1 MQPSTI
7 LKRDRRRLAGSEAQR
22 TNILATSAIG
32 EFVKPCFGPRGRSKV
47 IIDDEGKMTVT
58 SDGIT
63 LLKAAKIENPVA
75 KVMVAMAKSQ
85 DMLVGD
91 GTVTVTLFASEL
103 LRRSGQLLEHGVH
116 PTTISAGIKRAV
128 QESLRILNQISEPV
142 DRQNR
147 AALVKVAKT
156 ALASKSMIDLQTVLS
171 DIATDAVVQVAE
183 RRPERWVVDITQIKT
198 VKKTAGSIADSR
210 VVRGVI
216 LDKEIVERD
225 MPLQISDARIVIV
238 NSDMNVASRK
248 GKGIDFEIR
257 INEPH
262 LMKSFIEEQNRI
274 LDNMVERIRS
284 IGANV
289 VLCQKDIDRHV
300 ARSLGKLGILAV
312 KRISKVD
319 LELLSKATGGNI
331 VENLDNLTPNDL
343 GFAKSVEETKIANER
358 TIIVEGCRN
367 PTVVSILVCGGFAGY
382 VEEAARILHNAI
394 SVVADVY
401 EVNRVV
407 AGGGAIEMELSKRL
421 MDHASQ
427 ISSREQLGICAF
439 AEALEVIPKTLA
451 ENAGLHA
458 LDVVTALRAAHKEPN
473 GVWYGIDV
481 VKGKVE
487 DMMKNGVIEPLSVK
501 EYYLKHATEVVS
513 LVLRIDDVIVPTE
526 IPRPRVYGGASSI
539 RESKPQR

>member
-22 TNILATSAIG
+22 TNILATSALG
-32 EFVKPCFGPRGRSKV
+32 EFVKPCFGPTGRSKV

-63 LLKAAKIENPVA
+63 LLEAAKIENPVA

-85 DMLVGD
+85 YMLVGD
-91 GTVTVTLFASEL
+91 GTITVTLFASEL
-103 LRRSGQLLEHGVH
+103 LRKSEQLLEHGVH

-128 QESLRILNQISEPV
+128 QESLRILNQISESV
-142 DRQNR
+142 DRQDR

-171 DIATDAVVQVAE
+171 DIATDAVVRVAE

-216 LDKEIVERD
+216 LDKEIAERD

-262 LMKSFIEEQNRI
+262 LMKSLMEEQNRI
-274 LDNMVERIRS
+274 LDNVVERIRS

-289 VLCQKDIDRHV
+289 VLCQKDIDRYV
-300 ARSLGKLGILAV
+300 ARSLAKLGILAV

-367 PTVVSILVCGGFAGY
+367 PKVVSILVCGGFARY
-382 VEEAARILHNAI
+382 VEEAARILHDAL

-407 AGGGAIEMELSKRL
+407 AGGGAMEMELSKRL
-421 MDHASQ
+421 MAHASQ

-458 LDVVTALRAAHKEPN
+458 LDVVTTLRAVHKEPD